1 MSIKKERL
9 AKEVKT
15 AVSGIIMS
23 EIQDP
28 RLGFVTVM
36 RVEMADDFRSAKV
49 HVAVLGT
56 PEQTRSSMRCL
67 ADATGFVQGLL
78 GKRLKT
84 RYTPTITWIEDHSV
98 EKSIRISNILKREL
112 GDTEEGGKEED

>member
-9 AKEVKT
+9 AREVK
-15 AVSGIIMS
+15 AAISNIIMT

-49 HVAVLGT
+49 HVAVLGS
-56 PEQTRSSMRCL
+56 PEETRSSMRCL
-67 ADATGFVQGLL
+67 SDATGFVQGLL
-78 GKRLKT
+78 GKRIKA

-98 EKSIRISNILKREL
+98 EKSIRISNILKKEL
-112 GDTEEGGKEED
+112 GEGSKGETEES